1 MTKYCTEFPE
11 IISQILLKAHRK
23 SCNEDFAKL
32 SDFVQKSSFH
42 GIYHVRNHQFRLKMM
57 FSKGRR
63 TNLKLKSTNFKL
75 EIRIFR
81 GTLMFLV
88 SICSIWVSNSSDD
101 RMKFDYLATQ
111 RTHFQ
116 NTTNCLLR
124 NNLGGYFRFFNCEIQ
139 FKPLRYPP
147 YYYDGDNISSD
158 AQKNKMNSRFFSI
171 TKLGGPNLKP
181 QIRTVLCQET
191 SPKCVIRSAISQ

>member
-1 MTKYCTEFPE
+1 M
-11 IISQILLKAHRK
+11 
-23 SCNEDFAKL
+23 
-32 SDFVQKSSFH
+32 QKSSFH
-42 GIYHVRNHQFRLKMM
+42 GIYHVWNHQFRLKMM

-88 SICSIWVSNSSDD
+88 SIWSIWVSNSSDD

-111 RTHFQ
+111 ITPFQ
-116 NTTNCLLR
+116 NTTNCLRR
-124 NNLGGYFRFFNCEIQ
+124 NNLGGYFSFFNCEIQ
-139 FKPLRYPP
+139 FKPSRYPP

-158 AQKNKMNSRFFSI
+158 VQKNKMNSRFFSI

-181 QIRTVLCQET
+181 KSVQYFAAKPRPNL
-191 SPKCVIRSAISQ
+191 